1 MARCDLCYD
10 LRKKDVDDP
19 RLAAEMTA
27 EQLLNVEKISSCD
40 ICSFIVEG
48 IRHFEDASWS
58 LKRDV
63 SRVYVYALSSRGD
76 SLTVELYFR
85 TDRSKLV
92 LEFYH
97 TNDQKP
103 CWEAIRRRSP
113 VTGFPVL
120 SNGVRWVKS
129 ILEEC
134 RCQHPSCAII
144 QEPLLPKRTLYLER
158 LNNGDICVKLRKHK
172 NERDR
177 YIALSHCWGS
187 SPACTTTSKNIKAY
201 QQSVPWEALPT
212 TFRDAI
218 IFTLELEVHHL
229 WVDSLCI
236 IQENAKDWEVE
247 SSRMADV
254 YQNAYL
260 TLAATAASNG
270 SEGCFSVKRKSVKEV
285 QLHLKNGDCS
295 IMVREKVKHWRAR
308 STNVSMQPFP
318 LLTRGWVL
326 QERYLSPRTLHFCL
340 QELVWECLGDL
351 TCECGGIL
359 ADCDPL
365 ERLHLVADITEP
377 INPQHNQPI
386 IDKKNHAY
394 DQAVDGQNL
403 DVDVP
408 VWNHAGLEN
417 DYIAEGKFH
426 VSDQWHSIV
435 EQYTSLKLSK
445 ETDRLPALS
454 GLAMRASSILG
465 TYSCGLWLNT
475 ITNDLLWRVPLLEHG
490 YGRPTKFTG
499 PSWSWASVNG
509 PVAYWND
516 LDDEH
521 DDDEIDRLRYNTQ
534 TLGTWLERNEAKQ
547 ALQRRLQERAARRRA
562 PDLQAECDITLAGE
576 NPFGEVNSG
585 RLRITGFIRG
595 AKLLYVNQYG
605 SAKSTIADRHDPLRY
620 RLCIQ
625 ATSSPFWN
633 KRSLDLELPF
643 FADHILSDGPEA
655 VLEGDLITLLQ
666 IRYNIGLVLRLTGIK
681 GEYRRIGIAR
691 QSSGYL
697 TLYGLNWMSGSS
709 QHVLTIV

>member
-1 MARCDLCYD
+1 
-10 LRKKDVDDP
+10 
-19 RLAAEMTA
+19 
-27 EQLLNVEKISSCD
+27 
-40 ICSFIVEG
+40 
-48 IRHFEDASWS
+48 
-58 LKRDV
+58 
-63 SRVYVYALSSRGD
+63 
-76 SLTVELYFR
+76 
-85 TDRSKLV
+85 
-92 LEFYH
+92 
-97 TNDQKP
+97 
-103 CWEAIRRRSP
+103 
-113 VTGFPVL
+113 
-120 SNGVRWVKS
+120 
-129 ILEEC
+129 C

-270 SEGCFSVKRKSVKEV
+270 SEGCFSVKRKSVKE
-285 QLHLKNGDCS
+285 
-295 IMVREKVKHWRAR
+295 
-308 STNVSMQPFP
+308 PFP

-351 TCECGGIL
+351 TCE
-359 ADCDPL
+359 
-365 ERLHLVADITEP
+365 
-377 INPQHNQPI
+377 
-386 IDKKNHAY
+386 Y
-394 DQAVDGQNL
+394 
-403 DVDVP
+403 
-408 VWNHAGLEN
+408 
-417 DYIAEGKFH
+417 
-426 VSDQWHSIV
+426 QWHSIV

-499 PSWSWASVNG
+499 PSWSWAS
-509 PVAYWND
+509 
-516 LDDEH
+516 
-521 DDDEIDRLRYNTQ
+521 
-534 TLGTWLERNEAKQ
+534 
-547 ALQRRLQERAARRRA
+547 
-562 PDLQAECDITLAGE
+562 
-576 NPFGEVNSG
+576 
-585 RLRITGFIRG
+585 
-595 AKLLYVNQYG
+595 
-605 SAKSTIADRHDPLRY
+605 
-620 RLCIQ
+620 
-625 ATSSPFWN
+625 
-633 KRSLDLELPF
+633 
-643 FADHILSDGPEA
+643 
-655 VLEGDLITLLQ
+655 
-666 IRYNIGLVLRLTGIK
+666 
-681 GEYRRIGIAR
+681 
-691 QSSGYL
+691 
-697 TLYGLNWMSGSS
+697 
-709 QHVLTIV
+709 

>member
-1 MARCDLCYD
+1 M
-10 LRKKDVDDP
+10 
-19 RLAAEMTA
+19 
-27 EQLLNVEKISSCD
+27 
-40 ICSFIVEG
+40 
-48 IRHFEDASWS
+48 
-58 LKRDV
+58 
-63 SRVYVYALSSRGD
+63 
-76 SLTVELYFR
+76 
-85 TDRSKLV
+85 
-92 LEFYH
+92 
-97 TNDQKP
+97 
-103 CWEAIRRRSP
+103 
-113 VTGFPVL
+113 TGFPVL

-417 DYIAEGKFH
+417 DYIAEGKFVITPSNPEPNAEIALGRDHKRLCSWKHAKEKLIASTERIRRRSPNSNRELGRSRSTNEGFRHSPRSSIRTHRLSQNSLISGVDHLDVVWPSIHSYENTIAVKKMPPYLEH